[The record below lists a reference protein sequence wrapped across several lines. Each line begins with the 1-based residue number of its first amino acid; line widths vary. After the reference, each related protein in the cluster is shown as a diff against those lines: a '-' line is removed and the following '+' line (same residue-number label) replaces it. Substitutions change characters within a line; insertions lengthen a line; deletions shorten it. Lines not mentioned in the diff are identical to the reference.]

1 MKQLSTLKRLST
13 LKQLVKL
20 KQLFALLI
28 SCVLF
33 SASAFGHGGSHGPI
47 SPEKAQVVATKVANQ
62 FTSMDPGLGFG
73 KLPLNWLDLPTA
85 QSSLHTSGKGYY
97 IIKLDNNDEKKSL
110 YVLMSIAGEVYD
122 ANFSGEF
129 KGLK

>member
-1 MKQLSTLKRLST
+1 M
-13 LKQLVKL
+13 

-33 SASAFGHGGSHGPI
+33 SATAFGHGSHSHDPI

-73 KLPLNWLDLPTA
+73 KLPLNWLDLPA
-85 QSSLHTSGKGYY
+85 EQSSMHKKGKGYY
-97 IIKLDNNDEKKSL
+97 IVKLDNSDEKKSL
-110 YVLMSIAGEVYD
+110 YILMSITGEVYD
-122 ANFSGEF
+122 ANFTGEF
-129 KGLK
+129 KDLK